1 VRYQPIMGATVVID
15 GKTRL
20 AGLGYRAITQALE
33 NAALERKNSLN
44 HG

>member
-1 VRYQPIMGATVVID
+1 MGATVVID

-33 NAALERKNSLN
+33 QAARERQNQV
-44 HG
+44 